1 MKRTQKGFTVVE
13 LVVSIVIAGIII
25 PAVAMGLVNLTVI
38 NHHARDLTL
47 ASAAVQNKAES
58 LRSMGYNSLN
68 PGTQS
73 FTSELSNTIAGPK
86 TASYTITKDSPTTG
100 IKQIDI
106 NISYTEYKS
115 TRTLTYRTYI
125 SELGVGQ

>member
-13 LVVSIVIAGIII
+13 LVVAIVIAGIII
-25 PAVAMGLVNLTVI
+25 PSVGIALVNLTVI
-38 NHHARDLTL
+38 NHGARDLTL
-47 ASAAVQNKAES
+47 ASMAAQNKAES
-58 LRSMGYNSLN
+58 LRSKGYNSLG

-73 FTSELSNTIAGPK
+73 FTSELSSTISGPK
-86 TASYTITKDSPTTG
+86 TASYTISNDTPSTG

-106 NISYTEYKS
+106 NITYTEYKS
-115 TRTLTYRTYI
+115 SKSLTYRTYV